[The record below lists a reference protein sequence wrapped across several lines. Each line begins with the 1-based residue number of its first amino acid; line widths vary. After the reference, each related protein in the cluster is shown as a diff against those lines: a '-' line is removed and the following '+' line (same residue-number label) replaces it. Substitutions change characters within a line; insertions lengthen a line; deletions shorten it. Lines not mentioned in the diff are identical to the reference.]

1 MGWTKEFLEDIA
13 NEYGL
18 SNLQKQIF
26 FLRLL
31 EEMDFSEIKEK
42 LDREGHEVSESGYR
56 KRMSSIYDKF
66 AIQGDVKGKETDLRQ
81 LLNQK
86 YQQRH
91 NKYRASRGNIL
102 KHPYY
107 PKGALRSDSPY
118 YIKRPPLEEEGY
130 QAILEQGNIL
140 NILGEEKT
148 GKTSLINRIVSLLE
162 KKEYQIINIDL
173 TLAESSILSDLSK
186 FLKWFCTIIYAKIT
200 LEQKEK
206 PKNLNNLNETNQD
219 SNQMPMPED
228 FWDTYH
234 KLLGDKMTCK
244 LYIDESLK
252 QIEEPLLVIIDDID
266 YIFSQDRENQEQKDQ
281 VARDFV
287 SLLRVFFEEAKRGK
301 SKKNLQI
308 ILARSR
314 ELAIP
319 KDQSPFN
326 VGTNLKLFPFTNQQV
341 LELADQYKLNRKENE
356 AALKKLMEITNGH
369 PYCVHLII
377 YKMAEEDKTIEEIC
391 ENDSDVNKAL
401 QLLKN

>member
-18 SNLQKQIF
+18 STLQKQIF

-31 EEMDFSEIKEK
+31 EEMDFSEIKAK
-42 LDREGHEVSESGYR
+42 LDSEGHEVSESGYR

-66 AIQGDVKGKETDLRQ
+66 SIQGDVKGKETDLRQ
-81 LLNQK
+81 LLNQT
-86 YQQRH
+86 YQERN
-91 NKYRASRGNIL
+91 NKYRSSGENIQQ
-102 KHPYY
+102 HPYY

-118 YIKRPPLEEEGY
+118 YIKRPPLEQEAY
-130 QAILEQGNIL
+130 QAILEPGNIL
-140 NILGEEKT
+140 NILGAEKT

-173 TLAESSILSDLSK
+173 TLAESSTLSDLGK

-200 LEQKEK
+200 LKQKKKKE
-206 PKNLNNLNETNQD
+206 ESQD
-219 SNQMPMPED
+219 NYHQMPMPED
-228 FWDTYH
+228 FWQIYH

-252 QIEEPLLVIIDDID
+252 QIEEPLLVVIDDID
-266 YIFSQDRENQEQKDQ
+266 FIFSRDGENQEQKDQ
-281 VARDFV
+281 VAREFV

-301 SKKNLQI
+301 SQKNLQI

-319 KDQSPFN
+319 TDQSPFN
-326 VGTNLKLFPFTNQQV
+326 VGTNVKLFPFTNQQV
-341 LELADQYKLNRKENE
+341 LELATQYKLKSKENGE
-356 AALKKLMEITNGH
+356 ALKQLREITNGQ

-377 YKMAEEDKTIEEIC
+377 YKMAEEGKNIEEIC
-391 ENDSDVNKAL
+391 ANDDDVKKAL
-401 QLLKN
+401 KLLKNQKKTD

>member
-18 SNLQKQIF
+18 STLQKQIF

-31 EEMDFSEIKEK
+31 EEMDFSEIKAK
-42 LDREGHEVSESGYR
+42 LDSEGHEVSESGYR

-66 AIQGDVKGKETDLRQ
+66 SIQGDVKGKETDLRQ

-86 YQQRH
+86 YQERN
-91 NKYRASRGNIL
+91 NKYRSRGENIQQ
-102 KHPYY
+102 HPYY

-118 YIKRPPLEEEGY
+118 YIKRPPLEQEAY
-130 QAILEQGNIL
+130 QAILEPGNIL
-140 NILGEEKT
+140 NILGPEKT

-173 TLAESSILSDLSK
+173 TLAESSTLSDLSK

-200 LEQKEK
+200 LKQKKKKE
-206 PKNLNNLNETNQD
+206 ESQD
-219 SNQMPMPED
+219 NHHQIPMPED
-228 FWDTYH
+228 FWQIYH

-252 QIEEPLLVIIDDID
+252 QTEEPLLVVIDDID
-266 YIFSQDRENQEQKDQ
+266 LIFSQDGENQEQKDQ
-281 VARDFV
+281 VAREFV

-301 SKKNLQI
+301 SPKNLQI

-319 KDQSPFN
+319 TDQSPFN
-326 VGTNLKLFPFTNQQV
+326 VGTNIKLFPFTNQQV
-341 LELADQYKLNRKENE
+341 LELATQYKLNRKENE
-356 AALKKLMEITNGH
+356 EALKQLREITNGH
-369 PYCVHLII
+369 PYCVHLIL
-377 YKMAEEDKTIEEIC
+377 YKMAEEGKNIEEIYA
-391 ENDSDVNKAL
+391 NDDDVKKAL
-401 QLLKN
+401 KLLKNQKEN